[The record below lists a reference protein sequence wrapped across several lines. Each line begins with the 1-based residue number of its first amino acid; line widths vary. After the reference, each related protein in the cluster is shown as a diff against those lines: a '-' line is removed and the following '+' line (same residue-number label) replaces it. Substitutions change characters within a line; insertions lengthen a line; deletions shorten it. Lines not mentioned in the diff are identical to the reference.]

1 MNLIARGMTTL
12 ALIFLLIAVDPK
24 LTLIISLVLSSAYG
38 VIFFFTRQYLNRNGV
53 ERLENEELKFK
64 AMNEAFGATKMVKVR
79 GLEQIYTNKFSIPS
93 KIIALNLALAS
104 SIAQLPRFFLEGI
117 AFGGIILLILILMG
131 QSNFNTVLPIISLYA
146 FAGYRLMPALQEIYA
161 SFSKFITIGPSV
173 NEMYNDV
180 KNLKSISPNLHH
192 GVLTFNKEITL
203 NNINYNYPKTSRTAL
218 KNINLKIPSKT
229 TVGFIGKTGS
239 GKTTTMDIILGLLE
253 PQKGTLEVDGKIISK
268 ENVRSWQSIIGY
280 VPQHIYLTDDTIM
293 ANIAFGIEPKDV
305 NLSAVEKASKIA
317 SLHDFIIDELPEK
330 YNTTVGERGVR
341 LSGGQIQR
349 IGIARALYRNPQV
362 LIFDEATS
370 ALDNQTDRVVMEA
383 VNKLGKDKT
392 IIIVAHRLN
401 TVKNCDV
408 IFKLERGEIVAQG
421 KFNELVDNSVFSLK

>member
-218 KNINLKIPSKT
+218 K
-229 TVGFIGKTGS
+229 
-239 GKTTTMDIILGLLE
+239 IL
-253 PQKGTLEVDGKIISK
+253 I
-268 ENVRSWQSIIGY
+268 
-280 VPQHIYLTDDTIM
+280 
-293 ANIAFGIEPKDV
+293 
-305 NLSAVEKASKIA
+305 
-317 SLHDFIIDELPEK
+317 
-330 YNTTVGERGVR
+330 
-341 LSGGQIQR
+341 
-349 IGIARALYRNPQV
+349 
-362 LIFDEATS
+362 
-370 ALDNQTDRVVMEA
+370 
-383 VNKLGKDKT
+383 
-392 IIIVAHRLN
+392 
-401 TVKNCDV
+401 
-408 IFKLERGEIVAQG
+408 
-421 KFNELVDNSVFSLK
+421 